1 MNFPAGLK
9 YSEQHEW
16 VRVEGDEA
24 VIGITD
30 FAQDSLGD
38 VVHVELPQVGNEL
51 SAGGNAAEVE
61 SVKAVSDVY
70 APVGGEVLAVN
81 EDLDGNEDRINKDP
95 YGEGWLFRVRFSDP
109 ADLDK
114 LMDVAAY
121 EAFAAQA
128 HH

>member
-38 VVHVELPQVGNEL
+38 VVHVELPQVGATIE
-51 SAGGNAAEVE
+51 AHANAAEVE

-70 APVGGEVLAVN
+70 APLGGEVVAVN
-81 EDLDGNEDRINKDP
+81 EDLDGNEERINKDP
-95 YGEGWLFRVRFSDP
+95 YGDGWLFRIRLADA

-114 LMDVAAY
+114 LMDAAAY
-121 EAFAAQA
+121 ETFAAQA